1 MAEILK
7 RNKALS
13 VSPLKASQTVGA
25 SLAFLGFSRA
35 MPIMHG
41 SQGCTAFAK
50 VFFVRHFREPIPLQ
64 TTAMDQVSSVMGA
77 DDNIV
82 EAIRTVCEKNSPS
95 IVGMVTTGLAET
107 QGADVR
113 GSVAK
118 FQRQYPDL
126 AANSAVVGVNTPDF
140 TGCFES
146 GFALALKAIIE
157 TLVPD
162 TSGEH
167 SSRVGFRPKQVNV
180 LCNANLTPGDLEYVV
195 ESIESFGL
203 RPMLIPDL
211 SGSLDGHLPD
221 EQYSPLTTGGLSV
234 SDLKTAGESAA
245 TLVIGESINSAA
257 RSLKKLTGVPD
268 HHFSHLMTLDAVDQ
282 WLATLSAISGQQ
294 VAPRWCK
301 QRKQLQDAMLDT
313 HFMIGA
319 TRFAMAADADLL
331 VAFEAMMASMGAELV
346 AAVIPAKATSVKNL
360 AIDSVQIGD
369 LEDLELQA
377 RDKRAQLLIGNSHA
391 AESAARLGVPLLR
404 AGFPQYDLIGGF
416 QRCWL
421 GYRGIQQA
429 LFDLANMMVAH
440 HQEIQPY
447 HSVYSQKAEA
457 QRFYSLAGQPTPT
470 SQPPNVSYE
479 EVHLNG

>member
-1 MAEILK
+1 MAELLK
-7 RNKALS
+7 RKKALS
-13 VSPLKASQTVGA
+13 VSPLKASQTIGA
-25 SLAFLGFSRA
+25 SLAFLGFSRS

-82 EAIRTVCEKNSPS
+82 EAIKTVCEKNAPS
-95 IVGMVTTGLAET
+95 VVGLVTTGLAET
-107 QGADVR
+107 QGADIH
-113 GSVAK
+113 GSVAR
-118 FQRQYPDL
+118 FQREYPEL
-126 AANSAVVGVNTPDF
+126 AAASAVVAVNTPDF

-157 TLVPD
+157 ALVPE
-162 TSGEH
+162 SSAQGASIEN
-167 SSRVGFRPKQVNV
+167 SSRVGLRPKQVNV
-180 LCNANLTPGDLEYVV
+180 LIHANLTPGDLEYVV

-221 EQYSPLTTGGLSV
+221 EQYNPLTTGGLLV
-234 SDLKTAGESAA
+234 ADLKTAGESVI
-245 TLVIGESINSAA
+245 TLVIGD
-257 RSLKKLTGVPD
+257 SLKDAATSLQRRTGVPT
-268 HHFSHLMTLDAVDQ
+268 HHFSHLMTIETVDQ
-282 WLATLSAISGQQ
+282 WLTTLSDVSGQQ

-319 TRFAMAADADLL
+319 TRYAMASDADLL
-331 VAFEAMMASMGAELV
+331 IAFDALMTSMGAELV
-346 AAVIPAKATSVKNL
+346 AAVIPAKAVSVKKL
-360 AIDSVQIGD
+360 AIGTVQIGD
-369 LEDLELQA
+369 LEDLEFEA
-377 RDKRAQLLIGNSHA
+377 KNKRAQLLIGNSHA
-391 AESAARLGVPLLR
+391 ADSAERLSVPLLR

-416 QRCWL
+416 QRCWV
-421 GYRGIQQA
+421 GYRGIQQV
-429 LFDLANMMVAH
+429 LFDLANMMIAH

-447 HSVYSQKAEA
+447 HSIYSQKVEA
-457 QRFYSLAGQPTPT
+457 QQHYQSENQQKGVR
-470 SQPPNVSYE
+470 
-479 EVHLNG
+479 LNG